1 MALDEKMISMKKLP
15 VGWRLNPSDED
26 LVNHH
31 LKRKLQDIQ
40 EDYCLIPEFDIYK
53 LPPWDL
59 ITKFKDLSDLSSDG
73 RECYFFYRRDKPNGK
88 RQNRRTKEGYWKV
101 TGEGRKP
108 RDTDQMKWLKRILV
122 FHIGKQ
128 KSSDKSAW
136 VMHEWENI
144 SDTVRVPS
152 FFIHQRKKKRCCLS
166 PIVFCERCSVL
177 FQVVT
182 VAEADLQLFLHCWN
196 QKIVVCRISKAKSK
210 KGRAKVDAVSFEA
223 CPIQSPGS
231 TSGSEIQIRPEET
244 STDVSGITLVEP
256 PNMTPTSN
264 VDFPDISMYSPQQT
278 NLVAEEILSFPKD
291 AYTDT
296 VKIVDHKYPQ
306 DSPILEQSSCS
317 ANASITHS
325 DQRDGSCSHSGDVA
339 FEEDGDMSIFW
350 QMFSHESLG
359 LAEFV
364 SPPQHRGDDLGQG
377 DNMSTKESPPET
389 WDSDIDSILNS
400 FFSSS
405 PYD

>member
-1 MALDEKMISMKKLP
+1 MASDEKLISMKKLP

-108 RDTDQMKWLKRILV
+108 RDTDQIKWLKRILV

-144 SDTVRVPS
+144 SDT
-152 FFIHQRKKKRCCLS
+152 
-166 PIVFCERCSVL
+166 
-177 FQVVT
+177 
-182 VAEADLQLFLHCWN
+182 
-196 QKIVVCRISKAKSK
+196 KIVVCRISKAKSK

-317 ANASITHS
+317 ANTSITHS

-339 FEEDGDMSIFW
+339 FEEDDDMSIFW